1 MRDEFAIVAAPEP
14 EGNLPAK
21 IPAPGL
27 LICLHLPDTLAD
39 SVALCLGE
47 CGQLG
52 WSLISATDGRS
63 RREAAVRGSRR
74 TGATSCREQPPL
86 PTLAGF
92 EFIAEDVPSHALAL
106 SARPPESPTT

>member
-1 MRDEFAIVAAPEP
+1 LLGLMRDEFAIVAAPEP

-27 LICLHLPDTLAD
+27 LIGLHLPDTLAD

-63 RREAAVRGSRR
+63 RRKAAVQDRDSERR
-74 TGATSCREQPPL
+74 MWAGKRALPLGAVS
-86 PTLAGF
+86 
-92 EFIAEDVPSHALAL
+92 AL
-106 SARPPESPTT
+106 SGSSVFP